1 MRFRSI
7 VAALAVL
14 AASSIVAQADDAVS
28 LRLNWYFGGLHV
40 PFYYGKEKGFYKA
53 EGIDLTINEGRGS
66 GNTVQVVA
74 AGSDTFGLADSS
86 SVIATAAKGADVKS
100 VMSLLNSTGFS
111 VVSLASAGIKTPKDL
126 EGKKLAV
133 SPGDPLGQLF
143 RALAASNK
151 LDMSKISFVQVDP
164 AAKVV
169 AVLEKRVDALLGGAD
184 DQFFLIKYKGETPAA
199 LRYADH
205 GANIV
210 GMTILTREATIK
222 DKADLVRRFV
232 SATVRSWEE
241 AKKNPENAVDATM
254 KVKPDLNRAS
264 QLDQLKVDIEL
275 MDLPN
280 SKGRIGWGDQKR
292 LGSDARAAQA
302 VPRRADRQTLD
313 RLPHQRVPAGAIE
326 LTWRRAHLR
335 LVCGRAHGAR
345 RGASLHRDRRAS
357 ARSSSVGGMKT
368 HALDHIDLTVPEG
381 EFVAIVGPSGCGKST
396 LLRIVAGILSTPA
409 AVCGSTVRR

>member
-1 MRFRSI
+1 MRFRLI
-7 VAALAVL
+7 VGALAAL
-14 AASSIVAQADDAVS
+14 AASSIMAYAGDAAS

-40 PFYYGKEKGFYKA
+40 PFYYGKEKGFYTA

-66 GNTVQVVA
+66 ANTVQVVA

-100 VMSLLNSTGFS
+100 VMSILNSTGFS
-111 VVSLASAGIKTPKDL
+111 VVSLASAGIRTPKDL

-143 RALAASNK
+143 RALAASNN
-151 LDMSKISFVQVDP
+151 LDVSKISFVQVDP

-210 GMTILTREATIK
+210 GMTILTRESTIK
-222 DKADLVRRFV
+222 EKADLVRRFV
-232 SATVRSWEE
+232 RATARSWEE
-241 AKKNPENAVDATM
+241 ARKNPEAAVDATM
-254 KVKPDLNRAS
+254 KVKPDLNRDS

-275 MDLPN
+275 MDSPN
-280 SKGRIGWGDQKR
+280 SKGRIGWGDQR
-292 LGSDARAAQA
+292 DW
-302 VPRRADRQTLD
+302 DQTLALLKQYRD
-313 RLPHQRVPAGAIE
+313 VQTDKPWTAFHTNEFLPAQ
-326 LTWRRAHLR
+326 
-335 LVCGRAHGAR
+335 
-345 RGASLHRDRRAS
+345 SN
-357 ARSSSVGGMKT
+357 
-368 HALDHIDLTVPEG
+368 
-381 EFVAIVGPSGCGKST
+381 
-396 LLRIVAGILSTPA
+396 
-409 AVCGSTVRR
+409 

>member
-7 VAALAVL
+7 VGALAVL
-14 AASSIVAQADDAVS
+14 AASSIAVHADDAVS

-40 PFYYGKEKGFYKA
+40 PFYYGKEKSFYKA

-66 GNTVQVVA
+66 ANTVQVVA

-210 GMTILTREATIK
+210 GMTILTRESTIK

-232 SATVRSWEE
+232 RATVRSWEE
-241 AKKNPENAVDATM
+241 AKKDPQAAVDATM

-264 QLDQLKVDIEL
+264 QLDQLKVDLGL
-275 MDLPN
+275 MDSPN
-280 SKGRIGWGDQKR
+280 SKGRVGWGDQR
-292 LGSDARAAQA
+292 DW
-302 VPRRADRQTLD
+302 DQTLALLKQYRD
-313 RLPHQRVPAGAIE
+313 VQTDKPWTAFHTNEFLPAQ
-326 LTWRRAHLR
+326 
-335 LVCGRAHGAR
+335 
-345 RGASLHRDRRAS
+345 SN
-357 ARSSSVGGMKT
+357 
-368 HALDHIDLTVPEG
+368 
-381 EFVAIVGPSGCGKST
+381 
-396 LLRIVAGILSTPA
+396 
-409 AVCGSTVRR
+409 